1 MSAVWWMAG
10 VSLLGGLGA
19 MAIFGPESRAEVV
32 AGFAAP
38 LLSGSGSATLTERM
52 YRLQPERVLPLMM
65 TGFVVKMAFFGV
77 YVAVMLSVVQLQP
90 VPFTLSFTAAF
101 IALHM
106 IEALQLRRLSA
117 GPAAWSVR
125 GTR

>member
-1 MSAVWWMAG
+1 M
-10 VSLLGGLGA
+10 SLLGGLGA
-19 MAIFGPESRAEVV
+19 MAVFGPDSGAEVI

-38 LLSGSGSATLTERM
+38 FLSGSGSATLTERM

-65 TGFVVKMAFFGV
+65 TGFVVKMAFFGA
-77 YVAVMLSVVQLQP
+77 YVAVMLSVVGLQP
-90 VPFTLSFTAAF
+90 VPFALSFTAAF

-106 IEALQLRRLSA
+106 IEALQLRRLYA
-117 GPAAWSVR
+117 GPAAWGAR

>member
-1 MSAVWWMAG
+1 MRALWLMAG

-19 MAIFGPESRAEVV
+19 VFVFGPASSVEVA

-38 LLSGSGSATLTERM
+38 LLSGGGSATLTERM

-77 YVAVMLSVVQLQP
+77 YVAVMLSVVGLQP
-90 VPFTLSFTAAF
+90 VPFVLSLTAAF

-106 IEALQLRRLSA
+106 IEALQLRRLYA
-117 GPAAWSVR
+117 GSAAWGVR